1 MFNQNTSRFDEILSV
16 LRTVE
21 SLDCLVV
28 DNQRRLKMIR
38 EGNFRKVMAVSE
50 RQNKMAVL
58 IRRKR
63 NL

>member
-1 MFNQNTSRFDEILSV
+1 
-16 LRTVE
+16 VE